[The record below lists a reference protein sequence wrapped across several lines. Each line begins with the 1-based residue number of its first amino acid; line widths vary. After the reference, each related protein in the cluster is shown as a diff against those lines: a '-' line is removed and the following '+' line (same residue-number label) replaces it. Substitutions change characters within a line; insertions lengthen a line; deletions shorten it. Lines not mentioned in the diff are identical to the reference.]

1 MRLTSRFSTLFVTA
15 LSQSMAVDLMQN
27 IARMVIPDYDI
38 YERSGFPSAIGMPR
52 ADAARHILK
61 DFAKE
66 GFLLKFVE
74 ALITVTSEGY
84 MSREVRVPQLPRII
98 AEVEDLGFT
107 YSRLK
112 GIFVEAGE
120 HERTMG
126 WGTLREGRTYEFA
139 LLRVD
144 IVGNSEM
151 VRAYPREQ
159 VAAAYAGVRDMI
171 TRQVEKRDGRIWG
184 WEGDGGVAAFYFQD
198 KTIQAT
204 LCGMEVVHELFL
216 FNLLGRALP
225 EPVRARL
232 AVHAGP
238 CRFLKSVK
246 ESGGD
251 TLRQVEILESRYTP
265 PGCLTTSPGVFVDL
279 GSKLSPL
286 FTAAP
291 GPDKSSVYRYALE
304 WEKK

>member
-1 MRLTSRFSTLFVTA
+1 MKVTSRFTSLFVSA
-15 LSQSMAVDLMQN
+15 LSQSMPVDLMQKV
-27 IARMVIPDYDI
+27 ARMVIPDYDI

-61 DFAKE
+61 DFARE
-66 GFLLKFVE
+66 GFLVKFVE
-74 ALITVTSEGY
+74 ALIEVTSHGY
-84 MSREVRVPQLPRII
+84 MSREVRIPQLQRII
-98 AEVEDLGFT
+98 AEVEDKGYR
-107 YSRLK
+107 YSGAK

-139 LLRVD
+139 LLRMD
-144 IVGNSEM
+144 IVGNTEM

-159 VAAAYAGVRDMI
+159 VAVAYTSVRDMI

-204 LCGMEVVHELFL
+204 LCGMEVVHELFF
-216 FNLLGRALP
+216 FNRLGCALP
-225 EPVRARL
+225 EPVRVRL

-238 CRFLKSVK
+238 CRFLMSVK
-246 ESGGD
+246 ESSGD
-251 TLRQVEILESRYTP
+251 TIRQVELLESLYTP
-265 PGCLTTSPGVFVDL
+265 PGCLTLSPGVFVDL
-279 GSKLSPL
+279 GSKLAPL
-286 FTAAP
+286 FTAVP
-291 GPDKSSVYRYALE
+291 GPERSSVYRYALE

>member
-1 MRLTSRFSTLFVTA
+1 MKVTSRLSSLFVNS

-27 IARMVIPDYDI
+27 VARMVIPDYDI
-38 YERSGFPSAIGMPR
+38 YERSGFPSAIGIPR

-61 DFAKE
+61 DFASE

-74 ALITVTSEGY
+74 ALITVTSQGY
-84 MSREVRVPQLPRII
+84 MSRDVRIPQLARII
-98 AEVEDLGFT
+98 AELEDQGYR
-107 YSRLK
+107 YSRTK

-120 HERTMG
+120 NERTMG

-139 LLRVD
+139 LLRADV
-144 IVGNSEM
+144 VGNTEM
-151 VRAYPREQ
+151 VRKYPREQ
-159 VAAAYAGVRDMI
+159 VVAAYAAVRDMI

-184 WEGDGGVAAFYFQD
+184 WEGDGCVAAFYFQD

-204 LCGMEVVHELFL
+204 LCGMEIVHELFF
-216 FNLLGRALP
+216 FNLLGRVLP
-225 EPVRARL
+225 EAVRVRL

-251 TLRQVEILESRYTP
+251 TIRQVEVLESRYTA
-265 PGCLTTSPGVFVDL
+265 PGCLTASPGVFVDL
-279 GSKLSPL
+279 GSKLAPL
-286 FTAAP
+286 FTAVA